1 MNEII
6 KKQNFLYYF
15 MSGMFIGGVL
25 FSIVFATREQPTY
38 DTYSIGTIRTEK
50 TNEI

>member
-15 MSGMFIGGVL
+15 MSGMFIGSVL